1 MNFVGN
7 ETAGMLGLLI
17 CKDYVDEVV
26 GYSREFT
33 GFARSLGFTP
43 FRTIGDIDPA
53 PTICVHGT
61 EIFPEA
67 WLYEGEYPPTVK
79 SFPYPEFKHQCIN
92 IHPYLYCYKG
102 KNVHPV
108 TFAIKNRNTKASV
121 GAHYMTDKIDEGPV
135 IIEKFKDIKLGT
147 AQEVYQQLYP
157 LYVEVISEILKKFV

>member
-61 EIFPEA
+61 EIFPDE
-67 WLYEGEYPPTVK
+67 WL
-79 SFPYPEFKHQCIN
+79 KHKCIN

-108 TFAIKNRNTKASV
+108 TQAIKNRNTKASV

-147 AQEVYQQLYP
+147 AQEIYQQLYP

>member
-26 GYSREFT
+26 GYSEQFSK
-33 GFARSLGFTP
+33 FADSLGFNTLCFIEDANP
-43 FRTIGDIDPA
+43 G

-61 EIFPEA
+61 EIFPKE
-67 WLYEGEYPPTVK
+67 WL
-79 SFPYPEFKHQCIN
+79 KHKCIN

-108 TFAIKNRNTKASV
+108 TQAIKNRNVRASV

-147 AQEVYQQLYP
+147 PQEVYQQLYP
-157 LYVEVISEILKKFV
+157 LYVEVISEILEEMK